1 MKSIMEIQRIKQVKL
16 EVEVNKST
24 IRSPEDAAVVATEF
38 IGDDDREVMLVM
50 CLNTKNEV
58 IAVHRAHVGS
68 LNSSIVHPRE
78 IFKAA
83 ILNNSAFIVVAH
95 QHPSGN
101 TMPSNPDIQVS
112 KQLKEAGELIGI
124 EVLDSLIVSDNP
136 EGYFSLKEKGYLT

>member
-16 EVEVNKST
+16 EVDMNKST

-112 KQLKEAGELIGI
+112 KQLKKAGEIIGI
-124 EVLDSLIVSDNP
+124 ELLDSLIVSDNP
-136 EGYFSLKEKGYLT
+136 EDFYSLKEKGYL